1 LSLQL
6 CVAQSSKPQLSAA
19 ARQYLYLTKKNNQPI
34 LEQYV
39 YQTDAQQQIFVNTI
53 FKVDQNF
60 DDALLKQMGVKL
72 GTKAKD
78 IWTGKVPLHQ
88 VQQFT
93 KIQGIQYIDFDQP
106 CYPELD
112 TARRLTRVDSV
123 HQGIYLP
130 RSYTGKNVV
139 MGVIDAGFDYTHP
152 TFFDTTL
159 SHYRL
164 SRVWEQ
170 KSIVGV
176 PPASFGFGSEFS
188 DSATI
193 WNKRYDVSET
203 THGTHVMGIAGGSG
217 GGSSVNHQRF
227 RGMAFESELVAV
239 GIYPTAAHWLNTG
252 SIDFLDGI
260 NYVFNYAS
268 LVNKPAVANLSW
280 GCPLGPRDGTS
291 LFSQACNNL
300 VGNGRI
306 FVLSGGNNGS
316 NNIHLKKTFTPTDT
330 VANTICTFSTSLT
343 EKKNQLD
350 IWGEPGKS
358 FCMKFSLYNLNTKV
372 DSTVLI
378 CLNDTTQQFNLVG
391 SNGDTLFITITTVA
405 SEFNGKPHML
415 VQLYSRVGDRLAVS
429 ISANSGTV
437 NMWQGIVIKT
447 SGYYGSFTKSGY
459 AWAVNGDNL
468 MTCGDLVSTE
478 QALAVAAYNSKPTFT
493 NISGQSLTY
502 QGYPKGA
509 IASFSSKGPT
519 ADGRVK
525 PDIAGPGL
533 ALASSVSAMDSSYL
547 VGGADYSSVIATF
560 VSPFNNETYSYAMAG
575 GTSMSSPCVSGIV
588 GMLLEIDSTLN
599 PAAVK
604 NLLFNT
610 AIIDSKTGAIPDS
623 GSTIWGHGKVNAYGA
638 VASLL
643 GLLPVSSNSVNLHCK
658 IFPNPGKGQFSMEV
672 ISMVNELAEI
682 KIYDSRGSMVKQ
694 VNNQITSGINV
705 IDIDLSR
712 EAEGVYFLQV
722 KGNQTFDVLKLI
734 KQ

>member
-1 LSLQL
+1 
-6 CVAQSSKPQLSAA
+6 
-19 ARQYLYLTKKNNQPI
+19 
-34 LEQYV
+34 
-39 YQTDAQQQIFVNTI
+39 
-53 FKVDQNF
+53 
-60 DDALLKQMGVKL
+60 
-72 GTKAKD
+72 
-78 IWTGKVPLHQ
+78 
-88 VQQFT
+88 
-93 KIQGIQYIDFDQP
+93 
-106 CYPELD
+106 
-112 TARRLTRVDSV
+112 
-123 HQGIYLP
+123 
-130 RSYTGKNVV
+130 
-139 MGVIDAGFDYTHP
+139 
-152 TFFDTTL
+152 
-159 SHYRL
+159 
-164 SRVWEQ
+164 
-170 KSIVGV
+170 
-176 PPASFGFGSEFS
+176 
-188 DSATI
+188 
-193 WNKRYDVSET
+193 
-203 THGTHVMGIAGGSG
+203 
-217 GGSSVNHQRF
+217 
-227 RGMAFESELVAV
+227 
-239 GIYPTAAHWLNTG
+239 
-252 SIDFLDGI
+252 
-260 NYVFNYAS
+260 
-268 LVNKPAVANLSW
+268 
-280 GCPLGPRDGTS
+280 
-291 LFSQACNNL
+291 
-300 VGNGRI
+300 
-306 FVLSGGNNGS
+306 
-316 NNIHLKKTFTPTDT
+316 
-330 VANTICTFSTSLT
+330 
-343 EKKNQLD
+343 
-350 IWGEPGKS
+350 
-358 FCMKFSLYNLNTKV
+358 MKFSLYNLNTKV

>member
-1 LSLQL
+1 
-6 CVAQSSKPQLSAA
+6 
-19 ARQYLYLTKKNNQPI
+19 
-34 LEQYV
+34 
-39 YQTDAQQQIFVNTI
+39 
-53 FKVDQNF
+53 
-60 DDALLKQMGVKL
+60 
-72 GTKAKD
+72 
-78 IWTGKVPLHQ
+78 
-88 VQQFT
+88 
-93 KIQGIQYIDFDQP
+93 
-106 CYPELD
+106 
-112 TARRLTRVDSV
+112 
-123 HQGIYLP
+123 
-130 RSYTGKNVV
+130 
-139 MGVIDAGFDYTHP
+139 
-152 TFFDTTL
+152 
-159 SHYRL
+159 
-164 SRVWEQ
+164 
-170 KSIVGV
+170 
-176 PPASFGFGSEFS
+176 
-188 DSATI
+188 
-193 WNKRYDVSET
+193 
-203 THGTHVMGIAGGSG
+203 
-217 GGSSVNHQRF
+217 
-227 RGMAFESELVAV
+227 MAFESELVAV

-358 FCMKFSLYNLNTKV
+358 FCMSFSLYNLNTKV
-372 DSTVLI
+372 DSTSVI
-378 CLNDTTQQFNLVG
+378 CLDDTTHQHNMIG

-415 VQLYSRVGDRLAVS
+415 VQLYSKVGDRLAVS
-429 ISANSGTV
+429 IKANSGTI

-447 SGYYGSFTKSGY
+447 SGYYGTFIKSGY

-468 MTCGDLVSTE
+468 MTCGDLVSTD
-478 QALAVAAYNSKPTFT
+478 QALAVAAYNSKPSFT
-493 NISGQSLTY
+493 NISGQTLTY
-502 QGYPKGA
+502 QGYTKGA

-519 ADGRVK
+519 ADGRIK

-533 ALASSVSAMDSSYL
+533 AVASSVSAMDSSYL
-547 VGGADYSSVIATF
+547 VGGADYSSVIASD

-643 GLLPVSSNSVNLHCK
+643 GILPTTGNSLNISCRL
-658 IFPNPGKGQFSMEV
+658 FPNPGKGQFQLEAYTLF
-672 ISMVNELAEI
+672 NENI
-682 KIYDSRGSMVKQ
+682 NI
-694 VNNQITSGINV
+694 NIT
-705 IDIDLSR
+705 DLSGR
-712 EAEGVYFLQV
+712 TISKTSHQIVAGVNFINIDMSQQSKGIYLVHVHGTQTYSVIKVV
-722 KGNQTFDVLKLI
+722 KE
-734 KQ
+734 

>member
-1 LSLQL
+1 
-6 CVAQSSKPQLSAA
+6 
-19 ARQYLYLTKKNNQPI
+19 
-34 LEQYV
+34 
-39 YQTDAQQQIFVNTI
+39 
-53 FKVDQNF
+53 
-60 DDALLKQMGVKL
+60 
-72 GTKAKD
+72 
-78 IWTGKVPLHQ
+78 
-88 VQQFT
+88 
-93 KIQGIQYIDFDQP
+93 
-106 CYPELD
+106 
-112 TARRLTRVDSV
+112 
-123 HQGIYLP
+123 
-130 RSYTGKNVV
+130 
-139 MGVIDAGFDYTHP
+139 
-152 TFFDTTL
+152 
-159 SHYRL
+159 
-164 SRVWEQ
+164 
-170 KSIVGV
+170 
-176 PPASFGFGSEFS
+176 
-188 DSATI
+188 
-193 WNKRYDVSET
+193 
-203 THGTHVMGIAGGSG
+203 
-217 GGSSVNHQRF
+217 
-227 RGMAFESELVAV
+227 
-239 GIYPTAAHWLNTG
+239 
-252 SIDFLDGI
+252 
-260 NYVFNYAS
+260 
-268 LVNKPAVANLSW
+268 
-280 GCPLGPRDGTS
+280 
-291 LFSQACNNL
+291 
-300 VGNGRI
+300 
-306 FVLSGGNNGS
+306 
-316 NNIHLKKTFTPTDT
+316 
-330 VANTICTFSTSLT
+330 
-343 EKKNQLD
+343 
-350 IWGEPGKS
+350 
-358 FCMKFSLYNLNTKV
+358 
-372 DSTVLI
+372 
-378 CLNDTTQQFNLVG
+378 
-391 SNGDTLFITITTVA
+391 
-405 SEFNGKPHML
+405 ML

>member
-1 LSLQL
+1 
-6 CVAQSSKPQLSAA
+6 
-19 ARQYLYLTKKNNQPI
+19 
-34 LEQYV
+34 
-39 YQTDAQQQIFVNTI
+39 
-53 FKVDQNF
+53 
-60 DDALLKQMGVKL
+60 
-72 GTKAKD
+72 
-78 IWTGKVPLHQ
+78 
-88 VQQFT
+88 
-93 KIQGIQYIDFDQP
+93 
-106 CYPELD
+106 
-112 TARRLTRVDSV
+112 
-123 HQGIYLP
+123 
-130 RSYTGKNVV
+130 

-152 TFFDTTL
+152 TFFDTSL

-252 SIDFLDGI
+252 SVDFLDGI

-358 FCMKFSLYNLNTKV
+358 FCMSFSLYNLNTKV
-372 DSTVLI
+372 DSTSVI
-378 CLNDTTQQFNLVG
+378 CLDDTTHQHNMIG

-415 VQLYSRVGDRLAVS
+415 VQLYSKVGDRLAVS
-429 ISANSGTV
+429 IKANSGTI

-447 SGYYGSFTKSGY
+447 SGYYGTFIKSGY

-468 MTCGDLVSTE
+468 MTCGDLVSTD
-478 QALAVAAYNSKPTFT
+478 QALAVAAYNSKPSFT
-493 NISGQSLTY
+493 NISGQTLTY
-502 QGYPKGA
+502 QGYTKGA

-519 ADGRVK
+519 ADGRIK

-533 ALASSVSAMDSSYL
+533 AVASSVSAMDSSYL
-547 VGGADYSSVIATF
+547 VGGADYSSVIASD

-643 GLLPVSSNSVNLHCK
+643 GILPTTGNSLNISCRL
-658 IFPNPGKGQFSMEV
+658 FPNPGKGQFQLEAYTLF
-672 ISMVNELAEI
+672 NENI
-682 KIYDSRGSMVKQ
+682 NI
-694 VNNQITSGINV
+694 NIT
-705 IDIDLSR
+705 DLSGR
-712 EAEGVYFLQV
+712 TISKTSHQIVAGVNFINIDMSQQSKGIYLVHVHGTQTYSVIKVV
-722 KGNQTFDVLKLI
+722 KE
-734 KQ
+734 